1 MLVTFDLFACRGRG
15 EGGIQKLSVERWGC
29 EEVGEG
35 GMEVSLPRG
44 KEVKGTPQG
53 EEEWRG
59 GVERRPKNLDD
70 VIPHDS
76 RESLGQ
82 ENFEGQQ
89 GLGAL

>member
-1 MLVTFDLFACRGRG
+1 MPAEGEGRG
-15 EGGIQKLSVERWGC
+15 ESRNSQWRGGDVRRLGR
-29 EEVGEG
+29 EG
-35 GMEVSLPRG
+35 WRCHYPEGRKSREL
-44 KEVKGTPQG
+44 PQG